1 MLALRPPHLRSIV
14 GVAVL
19 MAPPLL
25 CTPYFYLW
33 YNAGPISWENRYEPY
48 LLYVMAVLALLG
60 STGLLLFP
68 LSRIVK
74 LIAAASYI
82 VVMGLALFVYGFF
95 WCPLCDF

>member
-1 MLALRPPHLRSIV
+1 
-14 GVAVL
+14 
-19 MAPPLL
+19 
-25 CTPYFYLW
+25 
-33 YNAGPISWENRYEPY
+33 
-48 LLYVMAVLALLG
+48 MAVLALLG

>member
-1 MLALRPPHLRSIV
+1 
-14 GVAVL
+14 
-19 MAPPLL
+19 
-25 CTPYFYLW
+25 
-33 YNAGPISWENRYEPY
+33 
-48 LLYVMAVLALLG
+48 MAVLALLG

-74 LIAAASYI
+74 LIAAASYF